1 MIFRWSLCYQW
12 LVSIIKEHDIFQMLK
27 PRALTSVLAQANTDG
42 ILSTF
47 LFKQDG
53 TLLGYSSIDQGCRAH
68 PKHSQDLIFNFVE
81 CSDPRVVSAI
91 SSKIWNLYEKSGRA
105 CLNEDKLELLLL
117 DCEDGHVGVV
127 PVNSSLL
134 CLYGDK
140 SVGFGMIKSKSDALV
155 KFLEEPLSQV
165 GVLWCD
171 QMSLL

>member
-1 MIFRWSLCYQW
+1 
-12 LVSIIKEHDIFQMLK
+12 MLK

-53 TLLGYSSIDQGCRAH
+53 TLLGYSSIDQGRRAQ
-68 PKHSQDLIFNFVE
+68 PKLSPDLLFNFSD

-165 GVLWCD
+165 GVL
-171 QMSLL
+171 

>member
-1 MIFRWSLCYQW
+1 
-12 LVSIIKEHDIFQMLK
+12 MLK
-27 PRALTSVLAQANTDG
+27 PRALTSVLSQANTDG

-53 TLLGYSSIDQGCRAH
+53 TLLAYSSVDKGWFLSLSFFLLVSILR
-68 PKHSQDLIFNFVE
+68 DLITD

-105 CLNEDKLELLLL
+105 NLNEDKLEFLLL
-117 DCEDGHVGVV
+117 DCEEGHIGVA
-127 PVNSSLL
+127 PVNSTLL
-134 CLYGDK
+134 CLCGDK

-165 GVLWCD
+165 GVL
-171 QMSLL
+171 

>member
-1 MIFRWSLCYQW
+1 MTNPIAS
-12 LVSIIKEHDIFQMLK
+12 SIISIIIMEHFQMLK
-27 PRALTSVLAQANTDG
+27 PRALTSVLSQANTDG
-42 ILSTF
+42 IRSTF

-53 TLLGYSSIDQGCRAH
+53 TLLAYSSVDKGWLVHLSRCQFSVFTLLLFA
-68 PKHSQDLIFNFVE
+68 D

-105 CLNEDKLELLLL
+105 NLNDKLEFLLL
-117 DCEDGHVGVV
+117 DCEDGHIGVA

-134 CLYGDK
+134 CLCGDK

-165 GVLWCD
+165 GVL
-171 QMSLL
+171 

>member
-1 MIFRWSLCYQW
+1 
-12 LVSIIKEHDIFQMLK
+12 MLK
-27 PRALTSVLAQANTDG
+27 PRALTSVLSQANTDG

-53 TLLGYSSIDQGCRAH
+53 TLLAYSSVDKGWFLSLFLLVLILR
-68 PKHSQDLIFNFVE
+68 DLITD

-105 CLNEDKLELLLL
+105 NLNEDKLEFLLL
-117 DCEDGHVGVV
+117 DCEEGHIGVA
-127 PVNSSLL
+127 PVNSTLL
-134 CLYGDK
+134 CLCGDK

-165 GVLWCD
+165 GVL
-171 QMSLL
+171 